1 MKKIMIMLATVCFA
15 ISAGAQTVDEGIKQY
30 NYENYQKAQTILA
43 PLAGGSA
50 LANYYLGLSY
60 LEQGDKATA
69 SSTFAKF
76 PEDPANISGMARVA
90 FENKDVAKGTQIA
103 KDLAAK
109 SKKKEW
115 IQEKYAADAIT
126 YTEGGDYQQA
136 IAWYKDAL
144 TKNDDPSTHIGLGD
158 AYRKIMGG
166 GGEAMNNYE
175 HVTEKDTKN
184 SLGYSRIGDL
194 WYEAKNFTSALENY
208 EKAKNAD
215 PSNPLPYRSLAD
227 AFSRSGQHQKA
238 LENAKK
244 YYELSDKTRSVKMK
258 YAANLFLAKSA
269 CEAAQM
275 AEELLKDETDA
286 KKKTQLYGILGFSQA
301 DCGDSIKAIQNIR
314 TYLSMQDPKKILPND
329 YLQIGKLYMKAGM
342 LDSAGVYYNKGIEGD
357 TAQNKTDIYRQIAEA
372 YKSKK
377 DYTNASKWYDNLV
390 KANPNTQ
397 ALDYFW
403 RGYLFYVNANY
414 TKANEAFQEF
424 ETKYPDQQ
432 SATYWHGRVNA
443 AIDSLGETGAAL
455 PYFTKWLDQVGP
467 NYEKKNDMKIALEYT
482 VLVYYKKKDKDNL
495 KIYTEKLLAV
505 DPNNSLVKQIAE
517 AEKANNAPKKPA
529 PKKP

>member
-1 MKKIMIMLATVCFA
+1 MLATVCYA
-15 ISAGAQTVDEGIKQY
+15 IGAGAQTVDDGIKQY

-43 PLAGGSA
+43 PLAAGSA

-69 SSTFAKF
+69 LSTFAKF
-76 PEDPANISGMARVA
+76 PEDPANISGTARVA
-90 FENKDVAKGTQIA
+90 FENKEVAKGMQIA

-126 YTEGGDYQQA
+126 YTEGGEYQQA

-144 TKNDDPSTHIGLGD
+144 TKTDDASTHIGLGD
-158 AYRKIMGG
+158 AYRKVPGG

-175 HVTEKDTKN
+175 HVTEKDNKN
-184 SLGYSRIGDL
+184 SLGFSRIGDL
-194 WYEAKNFTSALENY
+194 WMEAKTPKSALENY
-208 EKAKNAD
+208 EKAKDSD
-215 PSNPLPYRSLAD
+215 PTNPLPYRSLAD
-227 AFSRSGQHQKA
+227 VYSRSGQYQKA
-238 LENAKK
+238 LENARK
-244 YYELSDKTRSVKMK
+244 YYELSDKTRAVKMK

-275 AEELLKDETDA
+275 SEELLRDEQDT
-286 KKKTQLYGILGFSQA
+286 KKRTQLYGILGFSQG
-301 DCGDSIKAIQNIR
+301 DCGDSIKAIDNIR
-314 TYLSMQDPKKILPND
+314 TYLSMQDPKKITSGD
-329 YLQIGKLYMKAGM
+329 YLQIGRLYMKAGM
-342 LDSAGVYYNKGIEGD
+342 LDSAGFYYNKGIEGD

-377 DYTNASKWYDNLV
+377 DYVNAGKWYDNLV

-403 RGYLFYVNANY
+403 RGYLLYVTSNY
-414 TKANEAFQEF
+414 QKANDAFQEF
-424 ETKYPDQQ
+424 ETKYPDEKT
-432 SATYWHGRVNA
+432 AIYWHGRVAA
-443 AIDSLGETGAAL
+443 AIDSMGETGLAL
-455 PYFTKWLDQVGP
+455 PYFTKWLEMVGP

-482 VLVYYKKKDKDNL
+482 VLAYYKKKDKDNL
-495 KIYTEKLLAV
+495 KTYTDKLLAV
-505 DPNNSLVKQIAE
+505 DPNNSLVKQISDAD
-517 AEKANNAPKKPA
+517 KANNAPKKPA